1 MKRRKWLTAV
11 ICSICL
17 CCTLGAAIGV
27 TAITTAKAET
37 DEVVY
42 DILDYSFSSAFLST
56 EGNAPSLRGAEI
68 ASGANVFSI
77 GDATDYMQGNHGITF
92 KAQARE
98 QWADDKG
105 IHVYFG
111 GVDILFNA
119 WGESGLV
126 VYVDNNIG
134 GWSRLNMH
142 PKDPEDWSIC
152 GFRLESFDETQEHT
166 YTVTRVAKESGH
178 EINVY
183 IDGTRLGYAV
193 QDGYAP
199 AQDGNAVQSPNA
211 FFDDDHKG
219 IFVKNNTGDNGS
231 AVIFS
236 STYSSYADF
245 AANYEEE
252 TATDIYDLTGNN
264 AMKTAEGAKY
274 AEWNFLRAENGKD
287 IYGNT
292 VLGDADGVTFKAK
305 WNPGSGDDTYLRVYL
320 GNTYVSIEKW
330 TDMHIYI
337 SSVLDA
343 TGKEVWKSHGDTM
356 VSLDVG
362 EEHVYT
368 FTRVKAKGSGRH
380 LIRVYVDGSLK
391 ASAYSFAPMQK
402 TGDWNYGCIRVENT
416 RLWDN
421 GQPGREDS
429 TMTIKST
436 GTASQTPAFEAE
448 TNVKDLFEVSNDA
461 TILSSAGKSV
471 QKGGYVT
478 EMQWIPNE
486 VNKTDGITF
495 GMQTSATNAYDV
507 VLVMLGSLD
516 VRLNL
521 HGGDIWFYV
530 YNWDQKYGSG
540 DQYGYRGSEFYTGK
554 RIDGNK
560 HNLKITRCKAV
571 EGVGYNVTVYW
582 DNEAVVDVYCPVGLE
597 NGFRGG
603 SLGVQNKG
611 ADEGVTFFSTLAA
624 SEVLPEF
631 EAEKCNDILYYG
643 GDITNLLS
651 ADGKT
656 MKNEEAILYSSDWM
670 DDAIVKERLGTNGI
684 EFKMKANADWDGG
697 NDSYDRM
704 RIVFGYTEIRFDV
717 FNGILHAAIYNF
729 GSVAPHEGLWGFR
742 HCIGAI
748 DETAEHTVKITRRL
762 ATNGKGLSVR
772 IYFDNELRCETYEPC
787 ATAYSSTQSFYRM
800 VAIRNQS
807 GVDLTFKSGFD
818 TSGWQYEEEVVND
831 LFAVKNQA
839 GEVYNE
845 SALAGVNVPV
855 CDRIINNVWDEEFAS
870 VSNGLEFKIKPA
882 TQGQS
887 WKTSGNAKIY
897 EACEEGTEGAVK
909 GTDGKWYA
917 PVQKAWSSGWVN
929 GWNSLD
935 NNNPDVWA
943 FPAFYRDEQRRIC
956 DWATHTPLDAKNDL
970 AFRYHLSVDW
980 GTVRLQ
986 FKLTPEGQL
995 VVRQFSRYSGAVAFE
1010 GVVMED
1016 FDSSIE
1022 HTVKMARVRE
1032 KTTGGFVTKL
1042 WIDDMQNPVMETY
1055 DPSPLGRSGD
1065 VFSHF
1070 LLDNLTGID
1079 ITVTNVRTLD
1089 DVKTDAKKLYERS
1102 ESDYS
1107 PNYWAQVQ
1115 EIVNAA
1121 DAEMDTLESLS
1132 AIKKLAAS
1140 TADRVDAVW
1149 TKEVEAQFI
1158 TAKSDAESKLDGAV
1172 SGKNYNTTEQMT
1184 INELLAAGKAEIGAA
1199 VDFNQ
1204 LETVTQIWLEK
1215 LGAVKTT
1222 EQLAAI
1228 AQARE
1233 TAIGLLN
1240 GYFAQFAE
1248 ADYSAE
1254 NYAQIGALKETYASL
1269 IAAATEEDEIA
1280 ALPLMAKTEMLAVK
1294 TLAQV
1299 SLDTAKSNFAAEI
1312 ANYVN
1317 LEEYSADNRLL
1328 AESIIAEAQQ
1338 KISTAASEE
1347 EIIEIVAAAKLQ
1359 LDGLEKA
1366 PAPVPEASAFES
1378 WGWIVLV
1385 CVLAAAVAVAVPV
1398 TVVFV
1403 RKKKG
1408 QKDGE

>member
-1 MKRRKWLTAV
+1 MKKRKWLAASV
-11 ICSICL
+11 CSFAL
-17 CCTLGAAIGV
+17 VASLGAAIGV

-42 DILDYSFSSAFLST
+42 DILDYSFSSEFLTT

-68 ASGANVFSI
+68 AVGANVFSI

-134 GWSRLNMH
+134 EWSRLNMH
-142 PKDPEDWSIC
+142 PKDSSNWSIC

-193 QDGYAP
+193 QDGYTP

-236 STYSSYADF
+236 STYSSYTDF

-264 AMKTAEGAKY
+264 AMKTEKGADY
-274 AEWNFLRAENGKD
+274 LEWNFLRAENGKD

-305 WNPGSGDDTYLRVYL
+305 WNPDLGDDTYLHVYL

-343 TGKEVWKSHGDTM
+343 SGNEVWKSHGDTIA
-356 VSLDVG
+356 SFDVDA
-362 EEHVYT
+362 EHVYT
-368 FTRVKAKGSGRH
+368 FTRVKAKESGRH

-416 RLWDN
+416 RWWNN
-421 GQPGREDS
+421 GQPGRADS
-429 TMTIKST
+429 TMTIKSCDT
-436 GTASQTPAFEAE
+436 TPVPAFEAE
-448 TNVKDLFEVSNDA
+448 ANVKDLFEVSNDA

-471 QKGGYVT
+471 PKGGFVT

-540 DQYGYRGSEFYTGK
+540 NQYGYRGSEFYTGK

-571 EGVGYNVTVYW
+571 EGGGYNVTVYW
-582 DNEAVVDVYCPVGLE
+582 DNEAVVDVYCPVELE
-597 NGFRGG
+597 NGFRDG

-651 ADGKT
+651 ENGKT
-656 MKNEEAILYSSDWM
+656 MKDTEAILYSSEWM
-670 DDAIVKERLGTNGI
+670 DGAIVAERLGTNGI
-684 EFKMKANADWDGG
+684 EFKMKASADWDGG
-697 NDSYDRM
+697 KDSYDRM
-704 RIVFGYTEIRFDV
+704 RIVFGYTEVRFDV

-807 GVDLTFKSGFD
+807 GVDITFKSGFD
-818 TSGWQYEEEVVND
+818 RNSWNFEEQVVND
-831 LFAVKNQA
+831 LFAVKDHNREA
-839 GEVYNE
+839 YNE
-845 SALAGVNVPV
+845 SALSGVTVPLGNRV
-855 CDRIINNVWDEEFAS
+855 INNVWDEEFAS

-882 TQGQS
+882 TEGQS

-909 GTDGKWYA
+909 GTDGKWYK
-917 PVQKAWSSGWVN
+917 PTSQAWTSEWEN
-929 GWNSLD
+929 GWNKD
-935 NNNPDVWA
+935 TWI
-943 FPAFYRDEQRRIC
+943 FPGFYRDEEGRIC
-956 DWATHTPLDAKNDL
+956 DWNTHEVFDAENDL

-980 GTVRLQ
+980 GTMRLQ
-986 FKLTPEGQL
+986 IKLTPEGQL
-995 VVRQFSRYSGAVAFE
+995 VVRQFSRYSGAVVFE
-1010 GVVMED
+1010 GVVMEH
-1016 FDSSIE
+1016 FDSSVE

-1032 KTTGGFVTKL
+1032 KTSNGFVTRL

-1070 LLDNLTGID
+1070 LLDNITGID
-1079 ITVTNVRTLD
+1079 ITVTNVRTLN

-1107 PNYWAQVQ
+1107 ANYWAQVQ
-1115 EIVNAA
+1115 EIANAA
-1121 DAEMDTLESLS
+1121 DAEMETLESLS

-1172 SGKNYNTTEQMT
+1172 SGKNYNTTEQTT

-1204 LETVTQIWLEK
+1204 LETVTQIWLDK
-1215 LGAVKTT
+1215 LGTVKTT
-1222 EQLAAI
+1222 EQLAAMNG
-1228 AQARE
+1228 ARE
-1233 TAIGLLN
+1233 AAVELLN
-1240 GYFAQFAE
+1240 GYFAQFTE
-1248 ADYSAE
+1248 TDYSAD
-1254 NYAQIGALKETYASL
+1254 NYAQIGALKETYAAL
-1269 IAAATEEDEIA
+1269 IAAATEESEIA

-1294 TLAQV
+1294 TSAQV

-1312 ANYVN
+1312 GNYVKT
-1317 LEEYSADNRLL
+1317 EEYTADNRLL
-1328 AESIIAEAQQ
+1328 AESIIAEAQNR
-1338 KISTAASEE
+1338 IASAGSET
-1347 EIIEIVAAAKLQ
+1347 EINKIVAAAKLQ

-1385 CVLAAAVAVAVPV
+1385 CVLAAAVAVTVPV

-1403 RKKKG
+1403 RRKKG
-1408 QKDGE
+1408 RKDEE